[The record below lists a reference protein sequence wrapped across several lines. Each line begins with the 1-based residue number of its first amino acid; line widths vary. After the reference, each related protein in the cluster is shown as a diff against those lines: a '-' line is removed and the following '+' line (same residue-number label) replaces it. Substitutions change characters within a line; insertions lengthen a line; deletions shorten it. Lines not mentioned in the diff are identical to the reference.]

1 MVLGSV
7 IVGACLLLLGWAKEI
22 VALFVTDKD
31 TAKTCTIG
39 LAIMS
44 IYVLDFAI
52 NAGMCVVCSLYHP
65 LEKLVVN
72 FLII

>member
-7 IVGACLLLLGWAKEI
+7 IVGACLLVLGWAKEI
-22 VALFVTDKD
+22 VALFVADKD

-52 NAGMCVVCSLYHP
+52 NAGMWSSLFVSSTCYFCVNL
-65 LEKLVVN
+65 LN
-72 FLII
+72 T